1 MHFEARRPHHSLA
14 RNAEHLASPGATAP
28 GARIL
33 IASDCPAVETVR
45 QDVMRQNYSASVAT
59 SGRAVLETF
68 ASYDLILL
76 DTDLPDLDGVSVS
89 RAIRQ
94 ISTIPIIAFASADE
108 TDQVLLLETGCD
120 DCIERPYRA
129 RDLIARIK
137 AVLRRAAPERF
148 PALDYPA
155 ADLAG
160 PPRPRAVPQ
169 PVEARHDAVPY
180 EDQGNVVSVGNRLV
194 INPALRE
201 ARLDG
206 RVLNLTRKEYDL
218 LELLASAPGRIFN
231 RTELMTKIWEYPAG
245 KRINAQAS
253 RTIDTHVSSL
263 RGKLSHRDWIANVR
277 GVGFRLDVPG
287 PRRADRER
295 GVHPR
300 LSPTDLDEW
309 PRRRLVRPLDATE
322 SA

>member
-1 MHFEARRPHHSLA
+1 MSFDVRHPHQSLTLG
-14 RNAEHLASPGATAP
+14 NAEHLTSPGPAVP

-33 IASDCPAVETVR
+33 IASDCPAVEILR
-45 QDVMRQNYSASVAT
+45 QDVVRQNYSATIAT
-59 SGRAVLETF
+59 TGRAVLETF

-108 TDQVLLLETGCD
+108 IEKVLLLETGCD
-120 DCIERPYRA
+120 DCIERPYRT

-137 AVLRRAAPERF
+137 AVLRRAALAQF
-148 PALDYPA
+148 HTAQYPA
-155 ADLAG
+155 AV
-160 PPRPRAVPQ
+160 PPAP
-169 PVEARHDAVPY
+169 ARHRVVPPPPGAGHDTVPH
-180 EDQGNVVSVGNRLV
+180 EDHGRIVSVADRLV

-201 ARLDG
+201 SRLDG
-206 RVLNLTRKEYDL
+206 RLLALTRKEYDL
-218 LELLASAPGRIFN
+218 LELLASAPGRIFD
-231 RTELMTKIWEYPAG
+231 RAELMTKIWDYPAG
-245 KRINAQAS
+245 MPINAQSS

-263 RGKLSHRDWIANVR
+263 RRKLGHRDWIANVR

-287 PRRADRER
+287 RRRTDR
-295 GVHPR
+295 GTHPR
-300 LSPTDLDEW
+300 LVPVGPDER
-309 PRRRLVRPLDATE
+309 PGQGVLRLLDATE